1 MKTELDIINSMLV
14 AINNAPVQS
23 LENNTS
29 PDVYNA
35 RRILDEVR
43 TSILTKGWFSNTDII
58 TVVPDI
64 SKSCVLPSNILKA
77 TPFTR
82 GVVDRGG
89 KLYDMHRTTYEFE
102 LPQKVKILTDL
113 PIENIPIELMDYI
126 SAEAKYQFY
135 IAYGGDA
142 DLVQFYYNDVAAKQA
157 TAVSADLRDRKDN
170 GAVFTNVRIRY
181 GEV

>member
-1 MKTELDIINSMLV
+1 
-14 AINNAPVQS
+14 
-23 LENNTS
+23 
-29 PDVYNA
+29 
-35 RRILDEVR
+35 
-43 TSILTKGWFSNTDII
+43 
-58 TVVPDI
+58 
-64 SKSCVLPSNILKA
+64 
-77 TPFTR
+77 
-82 GVVDRGG
+82 
-89 KLYDMHRTTYEFE
+89 MHRTTYEFE
-102 LPQKVKILTDL
+102 LPQKVKILIDL
-113 PIENIPIELMDYI
+113 PIENIPIELMEYI